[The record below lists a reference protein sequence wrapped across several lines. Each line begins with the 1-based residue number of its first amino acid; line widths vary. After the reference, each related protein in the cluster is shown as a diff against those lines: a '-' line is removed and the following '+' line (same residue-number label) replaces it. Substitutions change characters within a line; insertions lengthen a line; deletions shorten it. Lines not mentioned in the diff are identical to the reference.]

1 MINDHNDFRALLY
14 DIFQL
19 IISLKSTR
27 NNVQYLINA
36 VKEVIKSINLKD
48 PKLLDLINRIIY
60 FFSFSK
66 ALSKINIDLK
76 SKVLIDEIFNLISE
90 KEEDK
95 KKSEFSVNE
104 TFISI
109 SEEEEQMHIKNKNK
123 QKELDEKF
131 KEFKKE
137 LKEKVFDKLKS
148 ELPKELLFAA
158 KSINIDSISL
168 YLGIPKYKSGISL
181 IFKFNG
187 LTEFV
192 SQ

>member
-1 MINDHNDFRALLY
+1 
-14 DIFQL
+14 
-19 IISLKSTR
+19 
-27 NNVQYLINA
+27 
-36 VKEVIKSINLKD
+36 
-48 PKLLDLINRIIY
+48 
-60 FFSFSK
+60 
-66 ALSKINIDLK
+66 
-76 SKVLIDEIFNLISE
+76 
-90 KEEDK
+90 
-95 KKSEFSVNE
+95 
-104 TFISI
+104 
-109 SEEEEQMHIKNKNK
+109 MHIKSKNK